1 MSYLTDKLRAPYRE
15 AQGEVTVPGQMLDD
29 IVAANPERRTLLKN
43 SFGLS
48 MLSVFGASTLLTAC
62 GGDDDDDDTPA
73 NGGDGEGTPGG
84 QPGEGGTTTPP
95 PGPDYSVTFK
105 PLDDKIVADTVTVPE
120 GYVAEVL
127 YSAGDKCVIGSAGY
141 AGIPQS
147 YPATETQSGGQHDG
161 MHFYALE
168 GVDPNQG
175 GLLVLNHEAL
185 DNATLDQSVE
195 GLKTRLS
202 NVGVS
207 VIEIARGSDGAW
219 AVKTD
224 SRYNKRYTGNTVYN
238 VSGPAK
244 SVVGATVV
252 GTLNNCSSGDTPWGT
267 YLTCEETLNNYH
279 YQAGDTGQPADEGYG
294 WVVEIDPQNPD
305 STAVKRTAMGRFSHE
320 NTAYMLDEN
329 NRVAFYMGDDTTPGC
344 IYKFVPTKP
353 YDPANRAN
361 NMGLLDEGTLY
372 AARFNDDGSG
382 NWVELTVGKNNLTT
396 GATDP
401 GNFTQVATG
410 TVITG
415 TIVDFNT
422 QADVLVNTQAAA
434 RVAGATLMDRPEWI
448 TVGVDKT
455 VYCTLTNNGSRK
467 RTSAANPRPNNSHGH
482 IIRWHERGDSPLAT
496 TFEWDL
502 LLLAGRDAADGVA
515 PNLTGNVNGDTFS
528 SPDGIRVDP
537 KGRLWVQTD
546 AGTGTSTTDF
556 FGNNS
561 MYYIDQKTGESKRF
575 LVGPLG
581 CEITGIAY
589 TPDLTTF
596 FINIQHPNQTW
607 NTLRAGGGDARS
619 ATVVVRRTD
628 GKPVGA

>member
-1 MSYLTDKLRAPYRE
+1 MSYLTDKLRAPSRE
-15 AQGEVTVPGQMLDD
+15 ARGEVTVPGQMFDE
-29 IVAANPERRTLLKN
+29 IIAANPARRTLLRN

-48 MLSVFGASTLLTAC
+48 VLSVFGVSALAGCSS
-62 GGDDDDDDTPA
+62 DDDDDDTAAPP
-73 NGGDGEGTPGG
+73 EQPTP
-84 QPGEGGTTTPP
+84 ETPTP
-95 PGPDYSVTFK
+95 TPEPGPDYSVTFK
-105 PLDDKIVADTVTVPE
+105 PLGDKIVADTVTVPE

-141 AGIPQS
+141 LGVPQS
-147 YPATETQSGGQHDG
+147 YPATETQAGGQHDG
-161 MHFYALE
+161 MHFYPLE

-175 GLLVLNHEAL
+175 GLLVLNHENVDA
-185 DNATLDQSVE
+185 NTLDRSVE
-195 GLKTRLS
+195 AVKTNLS

-207 VIEIARGSDGAW
+207 VVEIARDKDGKW
-219 AVKTD
+219 AVKAD

-238 VSGPAK
+238 VSGPAA

-252 GTLNNCSSGDTPWGT
+252 GTLNNCASGNTPWGT
-267 YLTCEETLNNYH
+267 YLTCEETTDNYW
-279 YQAGDTGQPADEGYG
+279 DPTQPENGYG
-294 WVVEIDPQNPD
+294 WVVEIDPSTPG
-305 STAVKRTAMGRFSHE
+305 STAVKRTAMGRFDHE
-320 NTAYMLDEN
+320 NTAFMVGEN
-329 NRVAFYMGDDTTPGC
+329 NRVAFYMGDDGTPGC
-344 IYKFVPTKP
+344 IYKFVPSKP

-361 NMGLLDEGTLY
+361 NSTLLDEGTLY

-382 NWVELTVGKNNLTT
+382 NWVELAVGKNNLIV
-396 GATDP
+396 GAIDP
-401 GNFTQVATG
+401 GNYTQVRPTDVP
-410 TVITG
+410 TNTLI
-415 TIVDFNT
+415 DFNS
-422 QADVLVNTQAAA
+422 QADVLINTKAAA

-455 VYCTLTNNGSRK
+455 VYCTLTNNSSRR
-467 RTSAANPRPNNSHGH
+467 RTSAANPRVTNRHGH
-482 IIRWHERGDSPLAT
+482 IVRWKERGDSPLAT
-496 TFEWDL
+496 TFEWEL
-502 LLLAGRDAADGVA
+502 LLLAGQDAADGA
-515 PNLTGNVNGDTFS
+515 ASNITGNIKGDEFS

-537 KGRLWVQTD
+537 QGRLWVQTD
-546 AGTGTSTTDF
+546 SGTGTDITDI

-596 FINIQHPNQTW
+596 FINIQHPNRAW

-619 ATVVVRRTD
+619 ATVVVRRQD

>member
-1 MSYLTDKLRAPYRE
+1 MSHLTDKLRAPHRE
-15 AQGEVTVPGQMLDD
+15 AQGEVTVPGQMFDE
-29 IVAANPERRTLLKN
+29 IVAANPQRRTLLKN

-62 GGDDDDDDTPA
+62 GGDNDDDDAP
-73 NGGDGEGTPGG
+73 GGDTGG
-84 QPGEGGTTTPP
+84 GKPGEGGGTTPP
-95 PGPDYSVTFK
+95 AGPDYSVTFT
-105 PLDDKIVADTVTVPE
+105 PLADKIVADTVTVPA

-127 YSAGDKCVIGSAGY
+127 YSAGDKCVIGSVGY
-141 AGIPQS
+141 AGVPQS

-161 MHFYALE
+161 MHFYALP

-175 GLLVLNHEAL
+175 GLLVVNHEAL
-185 DNATLDQSVE
+185 DDETLDQSVE
-195 GLKTRLS
+195 GVKTRLS

-207 VIEIARGSDGAW
+207 VVEIARGANGAW
-219 AVKTD
+219 SVKTD

-244 SVVGATVV
+244 SVVGDTVV
-252 GTLNNCSSGDTPWGT
+252 GTLNNCASGDTPWGT

-279 YQAGDTGQPADEGYG
+279 YKTGDTGKPADQGYG

-344 IYKFVPTKP
+344 IYKFVPSKA

-382 NWVELTVGKNNLTT
+382 NWVELTVGKNNLTA

-401 GNFTQVATG
+401 GNFTQVASG

-415 TIVDFNT
+415 KLVNFNT

-467 RTSAANPRPNNSHGH
+467 RTSAANPRVSNSHGH
-482 IIRWHERGDSPLAT
+482 IIRWHERGNSPLAT

-502 LLLAGRDAADGVA
+502 LLLAGRPAADGVA
-515 PNLTGNVNGDTFS
+515 PNLTGNVKGHTFS

-546 AGTGTSTTDF
+546 AGTSASTTDF

-561 MYYIDQKTGESKRF
+561 MYYVDQKTGESKRF

-596 FINIQHPNQTW
+596 FINIQHPEKTW